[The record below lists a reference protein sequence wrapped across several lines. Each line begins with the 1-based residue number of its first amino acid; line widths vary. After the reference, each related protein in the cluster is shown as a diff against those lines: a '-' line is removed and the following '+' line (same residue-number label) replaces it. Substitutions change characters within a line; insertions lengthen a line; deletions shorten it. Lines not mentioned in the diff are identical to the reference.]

1 MTKFFTEF
9 IELFNTN
16 LNDLNEMF
24 KYIKSNRTIDNWT
37 SSTLNHLHE
46 LFIRAINYPNNVTK
60 SVTVREYQD
69 PFTKSTSYFAFTAKN
84 PNMDISSLSTNEL
97 VQRRNDKGAPWN
109 TYSVS
114 ATKGINNSIMEQLY
128 KEVIDGGSN
137 ISKEHFTAIY
147 EFYRAVDTL
156 NELHNH
162 LGSLD
167 ERDYYIGIIDWYKGK
182 FQGSYVSAT
191 GTDVKG
197 DIRSQLESA
206 VVSAVMEK
214 TLKVL
219 LSNAETKKK
228 VNFNVSFANELELH
242 QFIENVLRLPYLV
255 VNLKVSKN
263 DLGTITTNFNA
274 IFNSMPPTTRM
285 KPEDIEEALNIW
297 VADNKTRFTS
307 IASIFAKDSK
317 DLVPGSLID
326 SSGNRLNKNTVSS
339 FGIKLI
345 NLLHSVKNISHPN
358 RDLANKHEWKGG
370 TGNLKYKA
378 SSLPDFIWTPL
389 YRLNLIVQ
397 GINTLNT
404 RVTLHDATKNP
415 FLDKVWVFTRETTK
429 LWWTRNFVFGFLDS
443 LNSDKES
450 AKHAGRKDKYMQ
462 FFYQPSD
469 KSRISMVGM
478 DVLKEDEL
486 KKGIS
491 LTLQKLH
498 HLQNVEGRTLQYV
511 NTRFYKPDF
520 NPYMTD
526 FLAATKGT
534 PKYNQLLVLAQTH
547 VYEKVL
553 AHAYEIYDTKIKN
566 IKIPIFDNI
575 KDIYEAALGGPLSK
589 TIDPV
594 SGEDVT
600 QTTPVR
606 ELFALWYLNN
616 MVNGYHLNELVSGN
630 PEYYSKKAIDI
641 VKRQAGVWGPQ
652 IKPRVG
658 INGSSEKFRVW
669 ALQDTVIP
677 RDSKTNDPEEQSI
690 YSFLMNIYS
699 GRRIPK
705 ERIDQEVSDL
715 LDLFEKEGFKMT
727 DGGGLMHPSRW
738 ADLSKGFGS
747 SYRLGAVMKPMHFQ
761 IKTKWEIAKE
771 FTSKEE
777 AERFLK
783 ENPGDYFGNNKWSS
797 TYDDAS
803 TLEVVNEETEESTTI
818 YPVYRVTAFPVYMK
832 YATMVL
838 SDHFLGV
845 TRLQPQGKYPAL
857 FALRQMMEA
866 PENLDSNGMP
876 IGEVVYS
883 SVLKLGSP
891 PKQALST
898 TGQIL
903 TQMAQ
908 GESTQLTSF
917 AIPAAQIIELDNR
930 FYGFQFNPTTKAIKK
945 CFTSYTIRILS

>member
-1 MTKFFTEF
+1 
-9 IELFNTN
+9 
-16 LNDLNEMF
+16 
-24 KYIKSNRTIDNWT
+24 
-37 SSTLNHLHE
+37 
-46 LFIRAINYPNNVTK
+46 
-60 SVTVREYQD
+60 
-69 PFTKSTSYFAFTAKN
+69 
-84 PNMDISSLSTNEL
+84 
-97 VQRRNDKGAPWN
+97 
-109 TYSVS
+109 
-114 ATKGINNSIMEQLY
+114 
-128 KEVIDGGSN
+128 
-137 ISKEHFTAIY
+137 
-147 EFYRAVDTL
+147 
-156 NELHNH
+156 
-162 LGSLD
+162 
-167 ERDYYIGIIDWYKGK
+167 
-182 FQGSYVSAT
+182 
-191 GTDVKG
+191 
-197 DIRSQLESA
+197 
-206 VVSAVMEK
+206 
-214 TLKVL
+214 
-219 LSNAETKKK
+219 
-228 VNFNVSFANELELH
+228 
-242 QFIENVLRLPYLV
+242 
-255 VNLKVSKN
+255 
-263 DLGTITTNFNA
+263 
-274 IFNSMPPTTRM
+274 
-285 KPEDIEEALNIW
+285 
-297 VADNKTRFTS
+297 
-307 IASIFAKDSK
+307 
-317 DLVPGSLID
+317 
-326 SSGNRLNKNTVSS
+326 
-339 FGIKLI
+339 
-345 NLLHSVKNISHPN
+345 
-358 RDLANKHEWKGG
+358 
-370 TGNLKYKA
+370 
-378 SSLPDFIWTPL
+378 
-389 YRLNLIVQ
+389 
-397 GINTLNT
+397 
-404 RVTLHDATKNP
+404 
-415 FLDKVWVFTRETTK
+415 
-429 LWWTRNFVFGFLDS
+429 
-443 LNSDKES
+443 
-450 AKHAGRKDKYMQ
+450 MQ

-677 RDSKTNDPEEQSI
+677 RDSKTNNPEEQSI

-930 FYGFQFNPTTKAIKK
+930 FYGFQFNPTTKALKNVSHPTQLEYLANLLEDNNKEAAVIYGSLALINEIGLVQFKRKLSKFKDLTAYLRSLLATPDTERIQHLLEAGASINMPTIQTKAIIQTITAVTKSVIDIKSRGGK
-945 CFTSYTIRILS
+945 LVMQGVDGITNPAFTKDDLTAIANKFSSSEFLKYDAQDEMSVAEAIIPRDMLTPEQRAIVDNGGTVLLLGFRIPSTEIHSSIALKVKGYYDKTGTNVIIVPKEVLPIQGADLDVDSLFVLAPEIILKDTVINGITFEENTPVGKVPVYTKDGIRILRYDDAYQVWSDAIKAELLVTKNAWEIEALEKLQMKLAKNHMLDSFISIATSTKNLKRMQSPISKEEFQRDGEVNGEKSGLKELAERGLIDYNKDASNPFESDWDLTLAEESAESHESIKDGTQLTGVFANNVKVLSILAKAALMKGTTIAPKFVTR